1 MLKIFV
7 AGHKGMVGSAIR
19 KKLSKKNK
27 IFTIDKK
34 KLDLIDYDKTLKY
47 FKRNK
52 FDHVYICA
60 AKVGGIQANFKYPA
74 DFIYQNLLIQN
85 NCIIASYKTN
95 VKRVL
100 FLGSSCIYP
109 KKVKIPIKEDY
120 LLTGELEKT
129 NEAYAISKIAG
140 IKMCQSFNNQYKTD
154 YRAVMPTNLYGPNDN
169 YDELSSHVIAALIKK
184 IFVAKMKKKKNIILW
199 GNGKAKREFL
209 YTDDFAEACIKIM
222 QTSKKK
228 YFKITGNNNQFL
240 NIGYGKDISIK
251 MLAKLICNIL
261 DYKGKIFYDHSK
273 PNGTFRKLIDSSKI
287 KKINWSPKTS
297 LKEGISFILKEFER
311 NLNT

>member
-1 MLKIFV
+1 
-7 AGHKGMVGSAIR
+7 
-19 KKLSKKNK
+19 
-27 IFTIDKK
+27 
-34 KLDLIDYDKTLKY
+34 
-47 FKRNK
+47 
-52 FDHVYICA
+52 
-60 AKVGGIQANFKYPA
+60 
-74 DFIYQNLLIQN
+74 
-85 NCIIASYKTN
+85 
-95 VKRVL
+95 
-100 FLGSSCIYP
+100 
-109 KKVKIPIKEDY
+109 
-120 LLTGELEKT
+120 
-129 NEAYAISKIAG
+129 
-140 IKMCQSFNNQYKTD
+140 
-154 YRAVMPTNLYGPNDN
+154 
-169 YDELSSHVIAALIKK
+169 
-184 IFVAKMKKKKNIILW
+184 
-199 GNGKAKREFL
+199 
-209 YTDDFAEACIKIM
+209 M